1 MKAILVE
8 ELQEAMKNALVDAW
22 KEVEG
27 LKAKAASEVRIA
39 EMESMLWAFELRSE
53 AQEMLDETTNNS

>member
-22 KEVEG
+22 KEVEEIKRQAAAD
-27 LKAKAASEVRIA
+27 KACA
-39 EMESMLWAFELRSE
+39 EADAYFESMRQQRGVLH
-53 AQEMLDETTNNS
+53 ETTYYS

>member
-22 KEVEG
+22 KEVEI
-27 LKAKAASEVRIA
+27 LKGEAEANRLVQDTEDYIRASEQRKKA
-39 EMESMLWAFELRSE
+39 W
-53 AQEMLDETTNNS
+53 EMLNETISYS

>member
-22 KEVEG
+22 KEVES
-27 LKAKAASEVRIA
+27 LKGEAEANRLVQDTEDYIRASEQRKKA
-39 EMESMLWAFELRSE
+39 W
-53 AQEMLDETTNNS
+53 EMLNETINNS